1 MPIQTFSIHW
11 FKVIII
17 WLGWCFACILVV
29 LIFLR
34 YFPQRQIR
42 GNMRKCVSQMT
53 DIELDGASVAKI
65 TLFQGWPSKKSP
77 IFNTMYE
84 NLHKLYSNVLC
95 ILQMYSI
102 KNSKKVR
109 SHTLAVIVNHW
120 KIQILPKQW
129 IGNEVWDQLQKSL
142 VVHLGL
148 GVLKLVSYL
157 NAVSTLKNSLLFK
170 ENRQIELCP
179 PVQSKACLLWIPCL
193 GDKIHFAPFQERES
207 RPAMAPGKNIWLLQR
222 FLFSTED
229 PSVGSECGTR
239 VWDPC
244 VGSEC
249 GIRV

>member
-1 MPIQTFSIHW
+1 
-11 FKVIII
+11 
-17 WLGWCFACILVV
+17 
-29 LIFLR
+29 
-34 YFPQRQIR
+34 
-42 GNMRKCVSQMT
+42 
-53 DIELDGASVAKI
+53 
-65 TLFQGWPSKKSP
+65 
-77 IFNTMYE
+77 
-84 NLHKLYSNVLC
+84 
-95 ILQMYSI
+95 MYSI

-207 RPAMAPGKNIWLLQR
+207 RPAMAPSKNIWLLQR
-222 FLFSTED
+222 FQFSTED
-229 PSVGSECGTR
+229 PSVGSECGIR
-239 VWDPC
+239 VWDPS
-244 VGSEC
+244 VGPEC
-249 GIRV
+249 RIRVWDPSMVRKCGTQVWCLNVGPWCGTHMWDPSVGPKWGNQVWDLIVGPDRGTWLGPRWDNSR